1 MEPASNILM
10 TIPRTFVSV
19 KLDGKETPVT
29 DVYLT
34 GNAHNQT
41 TAFLPVSIQMT
52 VSAQHPGYLTLKVF
66 AAIQSL
72 EVKTNSPQVPMQAS
86 GRGPSGLNPRSNK
99 ESSFSL
105 D

>member
-1 MEPASNILM
+1 MAPASNILM
-10 TIPRTFVSV
+10 MISRTFVSV

-52 VSAQHPGYLTLKVF
+52 VSAQHPG
-66 AAIQSL
+66 
-72 EVKTNSPQVPMQAS
+72 
-86 GRGPSGLNPRSNK
+86 
-99 ESSFSL
+99 
-105 D
+105 